1 MLPGQDNTVVTI
13 LRKRENLNSLLH
25 LPNKYLAIYRD
36 IISVV
41 EPNWFDSILEKLNFK
56 SYVARRK
63 LSRLENLLKMVH
75 KRENEALHILDDVVN
90 RATKIGEESACDNR
104 SQIGDIVRLEEE
116 QKIQKRVV
124 ETVMDECSETV
135 EFVQERLK
143 HKLPKEYHDW
153 TEINFD
159 PTSVASELPIKE
171 RVRLQ
176 EKWLRLIDEIQ
187 NEKTI
192 SSRLKGAESMRNFS
206 FLSEQI
212 CNRLINDSSRERS
225 MMVARF
231 KSLRVA
237 IELGELSK
245 IENFFSER
253 TNGASLV
260 DLESN
265 FLKLAE
271 SFNEQSDPSNQ

>member
-1 MLPGQDNTVVTI
+1 MLPGQDDTIVTI
-13 LRKRENLNSLLH
+13 LRKKENLNSLLH
-25 LPNKYLAIYRD
+25 LPNKYLAIYRNM
-36 IISVV
+36 ISEA
-41 EPNWFDSILEKLNFK
+41 EPNWFDSILTKLNFK
-56 SYVARRK
+56 SFVARRK
-63 LSRLENLLKMVH
+63 LSRLEGLLKMVH
-75 KRENEALHILDDVVN
+75 KRENEALHILDEVVS
-90 RATKIGEESACDNR
+90 RATKIREESAGDNR
-104 SQIGDIVRLEEE
+104 LQIGDIVRLEEE

-124 ETVMDECSETV
+124 DTVMDECRETV
-135 EFVQERLK
+135 EFVQKRLTQ
-143 HKLPKEYHDW
+143 KLPEEYHDW

-176 EKWLRLIDEIQ
+176 EKWLRLIEEIQ

-192 SSRLKGAESMRNFS
+192 KSRLKGAESLRNFS

-212 CNRLINDSSRERS
+212 CNRLINDSNRERS

-245 IENFFSER
+245 VENFFNER
-253 TNGASLV
+253 TNGPSLV

-265 FLKLAE
+265 FLKLSE
-271 SFNEQSDPSNQ
+271 SFNDHGDLSK

>member
-1 MLPGQDNTVVTI
+1 MLPGQDNTIVTI
-13 LRKRENLNSLLH
+13 IRKRENLNSLLH
-25 LPNKYLAIYRD
+25 LPNKYLSIYRD
-36 IISVV
+36 MVSEA
-41 EPNWFDSILEKLNFK
+41 EPKWFDSILEKLNVK
-56 SYVARRK
+56 SFVARRK
-63 LSRLENLLKMVH
+63 MSRLDNLLKMVH
-75 KRENEALHILDDVVN
+75 KKENEALHILEEMVN
-90 RATKIGEESACDNR
+90 RAIKIREESASDNR
-104 SQIGDIVRLEEE
+104 LQIGDIVRLEVE

-124 ETVMDECSETV
+124 VTIMDECSETV
-135 EFVQERLK
+135 EFVQKRLRD
-143 HKLPKEYHDW
+143 KLPEEYHDW

-192 SSRLKGAESMRNFS
+192 TSRLRGAESMRNFS

-212 CNRLINDSSRERS
+212 CNRLINDANRERA

-245 IENFFSER
+245 IANFLNER

-271 SFNEQSDPSNQ
+271 SFNDQGDLSA